1 MARMH
6 HNARRHNGFTVT
18 ELIVVVSIIAL
29 IIALIVPSIA
39 KVRASTRTLR
49 CLTNQRQLS
58 QAAYA
63 YATANAGRWAS
74 PRTNIKGTLWINGAD
89 DYGPGGT
96 QWEPRGTPHCWVS
109 AQDSNVVANQYEKV
123 SALEQG
129 VLWPYTGTVATYV
142 SPDEPTN
149 PYALQNPGANTR
161 VRSYSFNACLGVT
174 RPDEFPNYDAPFT
187 NPAVGVNVPLSIYNT
202 TTIATVKQPSRML
215 STLVEDDNLS
225 YNTHGWIINPQIV
238 GNPDRAR
245 GYWVDLP
252 APWRPD
258 AITLTYVDG
267 STATREM
274 ANPLITDV
282 SLLTPGPYP
291 PGFIVL
297 GPGPHWALPP
307 LAPESGDSDWKWF
320 RDRLNPG
327 VLPGIVGQ
335 AAYSE

>member
-1 MARMH
+1 MARTH
-6 HNARRHNGFTVT
+6 QNARRHNGFTVT

-63 YATANAGRWAS
+63 YATANAGRWPS
-74 PRTNIKGTLWINGAD
+74 PRTDSSGTLSVAGAD
-89 DYGPGGT
+89 VGNGSG
-96 QWEPRGTPHCWVS
+96 HCWVK
-109 AQDSNVVANQYEKV
+109 AEGSNVVSGLYEKV

-174 RPDEFPNYDAPFT
+174 RPDEYPPYDAPFT

-202 TTIATVKQPSRML
+202 TTIAAVKQPSRML
-215 STLVEDDNLS
+215 STLVEDDNVA
-225 YNTHGWIINPQIV
+225 YNNEGWIINPQIV

-297 GPGPHWALPP
+297 GPGPHWALAP